1 MNPDHL
7 LDQALSLAM
16 ASPAGAPRQADLRR
30 AISASYYAL
39 FHFALTAATDLVLG
53 RSARRKTP
61 NLYVRAYRTVEHSE
75 LRKRSNE
82 IRNSGAST
90 GIVDFA
96 DAIVELQEAR
106 HRADYDP
113 LFRIKRS
120 EAVNKVFT
128 AVVAIAGF
136 KRTSDIE
143 KKSCLV
149 TLLFKGR

>member
-30 AISASYYAL
+30 AISTAYYAL
-39 FHFALTAATDLVLG
+39 FHFALTAATDLALG
-53 RSARRKTP
+53 KSARRKTP
-61 NLYVRAYRTVEHSE
+61 DLYVRAYRTVEHAE
-75 LRKRSNE
+75 LRKRSTE
-82 IRNSGAST
+82 IRNAGAGR
-90 GIVDFA
+90 GITVFA
-96 DAIVELQEAR
+96 DTIVGLQEAR

-120 EAVNKVFT
+120 EAIARVFT

-136 KRTSDIE
+136 NSASEAE

-149 TLLFKGR
+149 TLSFKAR